1 VVKRFRSL
9 INEKDPECLLTR
21 RKMHSVLAKQ
31 LTIMMLVVLVTLSG
45 AGFSS
50 AVKGSCLVDA
60 PVSATVNTDSHCYS
74 PSLLEQ
80 AAEHA
85 DTSCSPYAPASA
97 NAISGTILT
106 PSPQWLMKV
115 PFPQSHPERLEKP
128 PRISLHF

>member
-1 VVKRFRSL
+1 
-9 INEKDPECLLTR
+9 
-21 RKMHSVLAKQ
+21 MHSVLAKQ

-85 DTSCSPYAPASA
+85 DASCSPFAPANA
-97 NAISGTILT
+97 NDISGTILT
-106 PSPQWLMKV
+106 PSPQWLVKV
-115 PFPQSHPERLEKP
+115 PYPQSHPERLENP
-128 PRISLHF
+128 PRLSLHF